1 MKYLVTGSKG
11 KLGTILVEKLQSF
24 GEVVVLDL
32 NDDPSRDIRKMDDV
46 NAVMEGVDV
55 VFHLAALTDVQE
67 CEENPK
73 ECLDTNVWGSINV
86 IASAWKHD
94 VKKFIF
100 ASSSAVYGTG
110 KPIET
115 LDVEP
120 ETSYGN
126 SKLVAEKYLIDKT
139 SVTKMQPACI
149 RIFPNMN
156 PINAISAMILVSHVD
171 NLKYNIFNAM
181 NEGKSN
187 LYKLDLK
194 QLNKNR
200 DIIKS

>member
-1 MKYLVTGSKG
+1 MKYLVTGGKG
-11 KLGTILVEKLQSF
+11 KLGTVLVEKLQSF

-46 NAVMEGVDV
+46 NAVMGEVDV

-86 IASAWKHD
+86 VESAIKHG
-94 VKKFIF
+94 VGKLIF
-100 ASSSAVYGTG
+100 ASCSSVYGTG

-115 LDVEP
+115 LNVEP
-120 ETSYGN
+120 DNPFSI
-126 SKLVAEKYLIDKT
+126 SKSVIEKYLIDNT
-139 SVTKMQPACI
+139 RGSKMQPACI

-181 NEGKSN
+181 NEGESN
-187 LYKLDLK
+187 LHKLDLK

-200 DIIKS
+200 DIIKP

>member
-1 MKYLVTGSKG
+1 MKYLVTGGKG

-120 ETSYGN
+120 DNPFSI
-126 SKLVAEKYLIDKT
+126 SKSVIEKYLIDNT
-139 SVTKMQPACI
+139 RGSKMQPACI

-156 PINAISAMILVSHVD
+156 PIDVISAMIFVSRVD
-171 NLKYNIFNAM
+171 NLKYNIFNIGFGM
-181 NEGKSN
+181 ESN
-187 LYKLDLK
+187 LVRLATI
-194 QLNKNR
+194 Q
-200 DIIKS
+200 